1 MCMLVGEVVKELRS
15 GSSSQRIIDA
25 VSSML
30 LIAECKYMGYPF
42 SNNLKPYLKPNELR
56 EVSFAHLSD
65 ELKFESYTDEV
76 EKGQSRRVL
85 SFSYYSS
92 VYDDTMV
99 GSIVFKDCNGIY
111 LPCDR
116 LECFEMED
124 AFKDGKVS
132 FERLSN
138 SSNYR
143 GKDLGSYVALSNG
156 FIYNTHGYYSSV
168 SAAFLADYLEAFH
181 EVETTYGVETIMNLI
196 LEQYDKCFGK

>member
-1 MCMLVGEVVKELRS
+1 MLVEGAVKELRS
-15 GSSSQRIIDA
+15 DRPSQRIIDV
-25 VSSML
+25 VSTML
-30 LIAECKYMGYPF
+30 LIAECKYVGYVF
-42 SNNLKPYLKPNELR
+42 SQNLKPYLKTKDLR
-56 EVSFAHLSD
+56 GVSFAHLSD

-76 EKGQSRRVL
+76 EKGQPRRVL

-99 GSIVFKDCNGIY
+99 GSIVFRECDGIY

-143 GKDLGSYVALSNG
+143 GKDLGSYIALSNG

-181 EVETTYGVETIMNLI
+181 KVEVTYGVETIMHLI

>member
-1 MCMLVGEVVKELRS
+1 MLVGEVVKELRS

>member
-1 MCMLVGEVVKELRS
+1 MLVEGAVKELRS
-15 GSSSQRIIDA
+15 DRPSQRIIDV
-25 VSSML
+25 VSTML
-30 LIAECKYMGYPF
+30 LIAECKYVGYVF
-42 SNNLKPYLKPNELR
+42 SQNLKPYLKTKDLR
-56 EVSFAHLSD
+56 GVSFAHLSD
-65 ELKFESYTDEV
+65 ELKFEAYMDEA

-85 SFSYYSS
+85 SFSYYSN

-99 GSIVFKDCNGIY
+99 GSIVFRECDGIY
-111 LPCDR
+111 LPCER

-143 GKDLGSYVALSNG
+143 GKDLGSYIALGNG

-168 SAAFLADYLEAFH
+168 SANLLADYLEAFH
-181 EVETTYGVETIMNLI
+181 KVETTYGVETIMNLI
-196 LEQYDKCFGK
+196 LEQYGKCLGK

>member
-1 MCMLVGEVVKELRS
+1 MLVEGAVKELRS
-15 GSSSQRIIDA
+15 DSPSQRIIDV
-25 VSSML
+25 VSTML
-30 LIAECKYMGYPF
+30 LIAECKYVGYVF
-42 SNNLKPYLKPNELR
+42 SQNLKPYLKTKDLR
-56 EVSFAHLSD
+56 GVSFAHLSD

-76 EKGQSRRVL
+76 EKGQPRRVL
-85 SFSYYSS
+85 SFSCYSS

-99 GSIVFKDCNGIY
+99 GSIVFRECDGVY

-143 GKDLGSYVALSNG
+143 GKDLGSYIALSNG

-168 SAAFLADYLEAFH
+168 SANLLADYLEAFH
-181 EVETTYGVETIMNLI
+181 KVEVTYGVETIMNLI
-196 LEQYDKCFGK
+196 LEQYGKCLGK

>member
-1 MCMLVGEVVKELRS
+1 MLVVEEALKELRS
-15 GSSSQRIIDA
+15 DSPSQRIID
-25 VSSML
+25 VVGTML
-30 LIAECKYMGYPF
+30 LIAECNYVGYVF
-42 SNNLKPYLKPNELR
+42 SHNLKPYLKTKDLR
-56 EVSFAHLSD
+56 RVSFAHLSD
-65 ELKFESYTDEV
+65 ELKFESYTDKV